1 MLTKVEVETIKVP
14 GKYLDGNGLSL
25 VVDEGKKDVRKSWE
39 YRYTLSG
46 RTRYMGLG
54 SYPDVSLAAARKK
67 ADEARKLKA
76 QGIDPITQ
84 RDTELAKTQTAQ
96 KTFKDA
102 AEAYY
107 ADKHMAWSK
116 GNQKVWRLI
125 HARHIFP
132 VIGDMRIS
140 DVGKND
146 VLRVLKNT
154 AHYPDGFYATK
165 TPTAKRCQ
173 GAMKAVLDYA
183 AWHNWRDEK
192 TLNPATW
199 KGHLDKA
206 LPGPQA
212 VNPTENHPALPW
224 QRIGEFV
231 QDLRRTQA
239 VPVHGNNLRAV
250 AASCLEFQILTAAR
264 PGEALN
270 AQWSHIRMDE
280 RLWVIPA
287 HGMKERRKHQVPL
300 SDQAIALLEKAAA
313 RRKNDWV
320 FVGRGLAVM
329 SHEAPW
335 RLLQHM
341 GYVDADGVP
350 ITLHGFRSTFSEW
363 GNTATNYNW
372 QLIEMSLAHEIKGN
386 IRGRYFRGD
395 LLEQRRPLMQD
406 GPICSEPWQP
416 AEIIHLH
423 QRTGNE

>member
-1 MLTKVEVETIKVP
+1 
-14 GKYLDGNGLSL
+14 
-25 VVDEGKKDVRKSWE
+25 
-39 YRYTLSG
+39 
-46 RTRYMGLG
+46 
-54 SYPDVSLAAARKK
+54 
-67 ADEARKLKA
+67 
-76 QGIDPITQ
+76 
-84 RDTELAKTQTAQ
+84 
-96 KTFKDA
+96 
-102 AEAYY
+102 
-107 ADKHMAWSK
+107 
-116 GNQKVWRLI
+116 
-125 HARHIFP
+125 
-132 VIGDMRIS
+132 MRIS

-300 SDQAIALLEKAAA
+300 SDQAIALLEKATSTLVSIYFYSLPP
-313 RRKNDWV
+313 DMWV
-320 FVGRGLAVM
+320 KTGSFGGPTLYPTVYALAGHHV
-329 SHEAPW
+329 
-335 RLLQHM
+335 
-341 GYVDADGVP
+341 
-350 ITLHGFRSTFSEW
+350 
-363 GNTATNYNW
+363 
-372 QLIEMSLAHEIKGN
+372 SLRAVAV
-386 IRGRYFRGD
+386 RGR
-395 LLEQRRPLMQD
+395 
-406 GPICSEPWQP
+406 
-416 AEIIHLH
+416 
-423 QRTGNE
+423 